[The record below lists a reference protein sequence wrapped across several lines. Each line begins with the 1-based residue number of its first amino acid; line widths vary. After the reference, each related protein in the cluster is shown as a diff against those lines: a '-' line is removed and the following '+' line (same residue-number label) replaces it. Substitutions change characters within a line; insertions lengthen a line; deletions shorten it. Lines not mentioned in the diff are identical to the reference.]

1 MRTLD
6 KYVLKQ
12 FLKIF
17 LVTVLGVP
25 LLFIVINLTDSIDSF
40 LRDGVS
46 RGDVFAHYLYLFP
59 YNMLVAFPIAWWR
72 GKPENVK
79 WLGASIGAFLV
90 LLLPWLIA
98 NGRIEACRS
107 RRT

>member
-6 KYVLKQ
+6 RYVLKQ

-40 LRDGVS
+40 LRDGVGRS
-46 RGDVFAHYLYLFP
+46 DVIAHYFYLFP
-59 YNMLVAFPIAWWR
+59 
-72 GKPENVK
+72 
-79 WLGASIGAFLV
+79 
-90 LLLPWLIA
+90 
-98 NGRIEACRS
+98 
-107 RRT
+107 